1 MLLTFA
7 GSFLKQQ
14 NSKHA
19 NMSRCL
25 SGVLGKAAKACR
37 GAHWDVG
44 VAPVGSGKDGGSVAH
59 VPQSRDQASPDG
71 APRRGWVSC
80 ALRSAFPTSAHL
92 LLRQRESLL
101 LSPSSDGGAE
111 LQGGS
116 PAPPRHTGLTE
127 PGAQVLLKPESTLL
141 CTEHLKVKKD
151 SEAIMIFIL

>member
-1 MLLTFA
+1 
-7 GSFLKQQ
+7 
-14 NSKHA
+14 
-19 NMSRCL
+19 MSRCL

-44 VAPVGSGKDGGSVAH
+44 VAPVGSGKDGGSVAD

-71 APRRGWVSC
+71 APRRGWVSG
-80 ALRSAFPTSAHL
+80 ALRSGFPRQPTSCSISG
-92 LLRQRESLL
+92 SLCFCP
-101 LSPSSDGGAE
+101 PSSDGEAE